1 MGDLGAILDEIE
13 RPQEPRTRRG
23 AAVIARSGAPPR
35 DFLQKVSAFKGLE
48 ITTMIRD
55 VHEGL
60 TTRRAALGA
69 ADLERPAGEH
79 RRPLAGMF
87 RVRVVPGNC
96 CRDVLHDGIRS
107 CSGTLGVSFGMQT
120 ILRGMRGANFNALR
134 AILEPLGVHLGGVW
148 GGLGRPLGGSGTSWA
163 LLGRS

>member
-1 MGDLGAILDEIE
+1 ML
-13 RPQEPRTRRG
+13 R
-23 AAVIARSGAPPR
+23 
-35 DFLQKVSAFKGLE
+35 
-48 ITTMIRD
+48 M
-55 VHEGL
+55 
-60 TTRRAALGA
+60 GA
-69 ADLERPAGEH
+69 ADLERPAGGD

-134 AILEPLGVHLGGVW
+134 TIFFVCYCVHLC
-148 GGLGRPLGGSGTSWA
+148 GLFRVLECCV
-163 LLGRS
+163 